1 MRDVGSPEERDGLL
15 EVDAAQEVAEI
26 TEQNNVV
33 DLRDVRTATRRT
45 RQINSALNREPVY

>member
-15 EVDAAQEVAEI
+15 EVDAAQEVVEI

-33 DLRDVRTATRRT
+33 DLRDVRTAARRT

>member
-1 MRDVGSPEERDGLL
+1 MREIGSPEERDGLL
-15 EVDAAQEVAEI
+15 EVDAAQEVVEI

-33 DLRDVRTATRRT
+33 DLRDVRTATRHT